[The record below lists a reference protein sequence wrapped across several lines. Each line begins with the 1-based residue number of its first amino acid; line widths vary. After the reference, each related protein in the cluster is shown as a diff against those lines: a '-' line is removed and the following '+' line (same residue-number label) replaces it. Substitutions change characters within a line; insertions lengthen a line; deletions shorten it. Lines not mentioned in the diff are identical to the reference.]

1 MKESYIIT
9 NGDVIVSD
17 KKEDTVELL
26 KYEYQDNIEDI
37 LVVENILEEIG
48 NIKNKKNK
56 TIAEETNTINFIN
69 KKFLLKVAV
78 PFGLFGGVCNGIGM
92 LLAHVPIIET
102 LMMCLIASTIAVG
115 VGIIFPIILSKKSTK
130 RFIAGEKLK
139 VNYLEIQEE
148 KYKKLLNELKNNK
161 TKNNINSAKNYT
173 KNRVNHIE
181 KINKIKEEL
190 SSLKA
195 VLESEE
201 IYRYCFEQGTLD
213 DELINEYNEEQIE
226 AVKTYFKNNNK

>member
-1 MKESYIIT
+1 M
-9 NGDVIVSD
+9 
-17 KKEDTVELL
+17 
-26 KYEYQDNIEDI
+26 
-37 LVVENILEEIG
+37 
-48 NIKNKKNK
+48 
-56 TIAEETNTINFIN
+56 IN
-69 KKFLLKVAV
+69 KKFLFKLSII
-78 PFGLFGGVCNGIGM
+78 FCLFGGGSASIGM

-115 VGIIFPIILSKKSTK
+115 VGIIFPIILSKKLTK
-130 RFIAGEKLK
+130 TFIAGEKLK

-161 TKNNINSAKNYT
+161 TKNNINSAKNDT